1 MSKTSIFFST
11 FSVFILLM
19 GCTSQLT
26 SEVENNYQQT
36 KSFVSSKVYDL
47 DKWFELDSIFN
58 SSVYKFKFNESK
70 IKSEHI
76 SKVDSIS
83 AKYNDLTKEFYKNYF
98 LNQVDKLK
106 SLVSSIDFEDKL
118 SYENFNDFFS
128 NTTQEF
134 YDLNEKISPETRKE
148 ISEKIGSVYAEVIE
162 NKAEIFNENFKAD
175 FIDFKNQ
182 MKTTLENLF
191 K

>member
-11 FSVFILLM
+11 FSLFILLM

-47 DKWFELDSIFN
+47 DKWFELDSIFK
-58 SSVYKFKFNESK
+58 SSVYKFKSNESK
-70 IKSEHI
+70 IKPEHI

-162 NKAEIFNENFKAD
+162 NKAEIFNENLKAD
-175 FIDFKNQ
+175 FEDFKNQ

>member
-1 MSKTSIFFST
+1 
-11 FSVFILLM
+11 M
-19 GCTSQLT
+19 GCSSEPT
-26 SEVENNYQQT
+26 SEVESNYQET

-58 SSVYKFKFNESK
+58 SSVYKFKSNESQ
-70 IKSEHI
+70 IKPEYI

-106 SLVSSIDFEDKL
+106 SLVSSIDFDNKV

-128 NTTQEF
+128 KTTQEF
-134 YDLNEKISPETRKE
+134 YDLNEKITPETRKE
-148 ISEKIGSVYAEVIE
+148 ISEKIGYVYSEFIE
-162 NKAEIFNENFKAD
+162 KKAEMYNEDFNAD
-175 FIDFKNQ
+175 FEDFKNQ

>member
-1 MSKTSIFFST
+1 MKKIWRPYFTISLLL
-11 FSVFILLM
+11 LLM
-19 GCTSQLT
+19 SCSSQPT
-26 SEVENNYQQT
+26 NDVESNYQET

-58 SSVYKFKFNESK
+58 SSVYKFKSNESQ
-70 IKSEHI
+70 IKPEYI

-106 SLVSSIDFEDKL
+106 SLVSSIDFDDKL
-118 SYENFNDFFS
+118 SYEKFNDFFS
-128 NTTQEF
+128 KTTQEF
-134 YDLNEKISPETRKE
+134 YNLNEKITPETRKE

-162 NKAEIFNENFKAD
+162 NKAEIFNKNFKAD
-175 FIDFKNQ
+175 FEDFKNQ